1 MKTKGYIQITGECE
15 VFWRIRL
22 EALILGFHLPSGYI
36 DQTVLGLT
44 KDDLGGELDPH
55 G

>member
-1 MKTKGYIQITGECE
+1 MKTKGYIQITGEFRTLRE
-15 VFWRIRL
+15 FGSTANLLEYRI
-22 EALILGFHLPSGYI
+22 PGYI